1 MMQLDSTLTQVG
13 CGSLL
18 IFGSLVVFENLCN
31 YTNYHSHSDKVL
43 CWWNKCERQYHRLP
57 ILILCIKHDISICI
71 LSMCLYNQL
80 IMLITVS
87 DGEGDAFRHAL
98 WNHRMTQKIG
108 KSAAKKF
115 GDAHEVG
122 NLLEGTYGKINAG
135 SSSMD
140 LFNNNVGRNLNPIPG
155 SK

>member
-1 MMQLDSTLTQVG
+1 
-13 CGSLL
+13 
-18 IFGSLVVFENLCN
+18 
-31 YTNYHSHSDKVL
+31 
-43 CWWNKCERQYHRLP
+43 
-57 ILILCIKHDISICI
+57 
-71 LSMCLYNQL
+71 MCLCNQL

-98 WNHRMTQKIG
+98 WNHRMTQEIG
-108 KSAAKKF
+108 KSEAKKF

-122 NLLEGTYGKINAG
+122 NLWKGTYGKINAG

-140 LFNNNVGRNLNPIPG
+140 LFNNNVGRNLKPIPG